1 MVSQTNSVWSYYVK
15 REKIGQMGP
24 IYGWGPLCEVS
35 LSLFTA
41 ELERWALDFI
51 LLISP
56 ILTDGFEFRDLQVR
70 ELAKSIFF
78 SGLHFGFAHLGVL
91 CEPVRASTC

>member
-1 MVSQTNSVWSYYVK
+1 MDSVWSCYVEMK
-15 REKIGQMGP
+15 KIGQMGP

-35 LSLFTA
+35 LSLFTV

-56 ILTDGFEFRDLQVR
+56 VSTGGFEFRDLQVR
-70 ELAKSIFF
+70 ALAKSILFN
-78 SGLHFGFAHLGVL
+78 GLHFEFAHPGILYELG
-91 CEPVRASTC
+91 RTF